1 MLSILLLGGGG
12 LYWWGLIVGRRIP
25 VLAGAGALG
34 GALILLVGQG
44 GIAPA
49 AFPAVLLAAGLAGS
63 LKWVHQPVW
72 QAVGWPLYVLIVL
85 ALGFRLLPGFTP
97 VPVLAVPG
105 AGNLSMV
112 IWFTPEKLLLLGL
125 VPPLVLTPV
134 TPVMPGSEWFGRDRP
149 RRTVTLILGII
160 LLALIPLA
168 LALDFARPG
177 WVAGSLPVL
186 TYRLAD
192 HLVFTCVLEESF
204 FRGIVQTALI
214 RGFADRGWS
223 QAAPLGIIAASLFF
237 GGAHV
242 GGGPAFML
250 LATVAGLGYGVAYY
264 LTGCIQDAVA
274 VHFAVNAIHQLFL
287 SAPAVR

>member
-1 MLSILLLGGGG
+1 MLLSILLFGGGS
-12 LYWWGLIVGRRIP
+12 LYWGGLLTHWRSFLV
-25 VLAGAGALG
+25 AGAGTLG
-34 GALILLVGQG
+34 GTLVLLVVQG
-44 GIAPA
+44 GIAL
-49 AFPAVLLAAGLAGS
+49 AVLPLLALAAGLAGS
-63 LKWVHQPVW
+63 LKWVHRPVW
-72 QAVGWPLYVLIVL
+72 QAVGWPLYVLVVL
-85 ALGFRLLPGFTP
+85 ALGFRLLPGFAP
-97 VPVLAVPG
+97 VPVLVTLG
-105 AGNLSMV
+105 AGNPSMV
-112 IWFTPEKLLLLGL
+112 WFTPEKLLLLGL

-134 TPVMPGSEWFGRDRP
+134 TPGSGWFGRDQP
-149 RRTVTLILGII
+149 RLTLALILGIT

-168 LALDFARPG
+168 LALGFTRPG
-177 WVAGSLPVL
+177 WAAGSLPVL
-186 TYRLAD
+186 AYRLVD

-242 GGGPAFML
+242 GGGAAFML

-264 LTGCIQDAVA
+264 LTGRIQDAVA

>member
-12 LYWWGLIVGRRIP
+12 LYWLGLIVGWRIA

-34 GALILLVGQG
+34 GALMLLVGQG

-49 AFPAVLLAAGLAGS
+49 AFPTVVLAAGLAGS

-72 QAVGWPLYVLIVL
+72 QAVGWPLYVLVVL
-85 ALGFRLLPGFTP
+85 ALGFRLLPGFAP
-97 VPVLAVPG
+97 VPVLVTLG
-105 AGNLSMV
+105 AGNPSMV
-112 IWFTPEKLLLLGL
+112 WFTPEKLLLLGL

-134 TPVMPGSEWFGRDRP
+134 TPGSGWFGRDRP
-149 RRTVTLILGII
+149 RLAVALILGIT

-168 LALDFARPG
+168 LALGFARPG
-177 WVAGSLPVL
+177 WMAGSLPVL
-186 TYRLAD
+186 AYWLAD

-242 GGGPAFML
+242 GGGAAFML

-264 LTGCIQDAVA
+264 LTGRIQDAVA

-287 SAPAVR
+287 SAPAVQ

>member
-49 AFPAVLLAAGLAGS
+49 AFPAVVLAAGLAGS

-112 IWFTPEKLLLLGL
+112 VWFTPEKLLLLGL

-134 TPVMPGSEWFGRDRP
+134 TPVMPGSEWFGRNRP

-242 GGGPAFML
+242 GGGAAFML
-250 LATVAGLGYGVAYY
+250 LAPIAGLGYGVAYY
-264 LTGCIQDAVA
+264 LTGRIQDAVA

>member
-12 LYWWGLIVGRRIP
+12 LYWLGLIVGWRIA

-49 AFPAVLLAAGLAGS
+49 AFPTVVLAAGLAGS
-63 LKWVHQPVW
+63 LKWVHQPVL
-72 QAVGWPLYVLIVL
+72 QAVGWPLYVLVVL
-85 ALGFRLLPGFTP
+85 ALGFRLLPGFAP
-97 VPVLAVPG
+97 VPVLVTLG
-105 AGNLSMV
+105 AGNPSMV
-112 IWFTPEKLLLLGL
+112 WFTPEKLLLLGL
-125 VPPLVLTPV
+125 VPLLVLTPV
-134 TPVMPGSEWFGRDRP
+134 TPGSGWFGHDRP
-149 RRTVTLILGII
+149 RLTVALILGIT

-168 LALDFARPG
+168 LALGFARPG

-186 TYRLAD
+186 AYWLAD

-242 GGGPAFML
+242 GGGAAFML

-264 LTGCIQDAVA
+264 LTGRIQDAVA

>member
-12 LYWWGLIVGRRIP
+12 LYWWGLIVDRRIA

-49 AFPAVLLAAGLAGS
+49 AFPAVVLAAGLAGS

-72 QAVGWPLYVLIVL
+72 QAVGWPLHVLIVL
-85 ALGFRLLPGFTP
+85 ALGFRLLPGFAP

-105 AGNLSMV
+105 VGNLSMV
-112 IWFTPEKLLLLGL
+112 VWFTPEKLLLLGL
-125 VPPLVLTPV
+125 VPPLVL

-149 RRTVTLILGII
+149 RRTVTLILGIT

-242 GGGPAFML
+242 GGGAAFML
-250 LATVAGLGYGVAYY
+250 LATIAGLGYGVAYY
-264 LTGCIQDAVA
+264 LTGRIQDAVA

-287 SAPAVR
+287 SVPAAR

>member
-264 LTGCIQDAVA
+264 LTGRIQDAVA

>member
-12 LYWWGLIVGRRIP
+12 LYWWGLIVDRRIA

-49 AFPAVLLAAGLAGS
+49 AFPAVVLAAGLAGS

-72 QAVGWPLYVLIVL
+72 QAVGWPLHVLIVL
-85 ALGFRLLPGFTP
+85 ALGFRLLPGFAP

-105 AGNLSMV
+105 VGNLSMV
-112 IWFTPEKLLLLGL
+112 VWFTPEKLLLLGL

-134 TPVMPGSEWFGRDRP
+134 MPGSEWFGRNRP
-149 RRTVTLILGII
+149 RLTVALILGIT

-168 LALDFARPG
+168 LALGFTQPG
-177 WVAGSLPVL
+177 WAAGPLPVL
-186 TYRLAD
+186 VYRLAD

-242 GGGPAFML
+242 GGGAAFML
-250 LATVAGLGYGVAYY
+250 LATIAGLGYGVAYY
-264 LTGCIQDAVA
+264 LTGRIQDAVA

-287 SAPAVR
+287 SVPAAR

>member
-12 LYWWGLIVGRRIP
+12 LYWLGLIVGWRIA

-34 GALILLVGQG
+34 GALMLLVGQG

-49 AFPAVLLAAGLAGS
+49 AFPTVVLAAGLAGS
-63 LKWVHQPVW
+63 LKWVHQPVL
-72 QAVGWPLYVLIVL
+72 QAVGWPLYVLVVL
-85 ALGFRLLPGFTP
+85 ALGFRLLPGFAP
-97 VPVLAVPG
+97 VPVLVTLG
-105 AGNLSMV
+105 AGNPSMV
-112 IWFTPEKLLLLGL
+112 WFTPEKLLLLGL

-134 TPVMPGSEWFGRDRP
+134 TPGSGWFGRDRP
-149 RRTVTLILGII
+149 RLTVALILGIT

-168 LALDFARPG
+168 LALGFARPG

-186 TYRLAD
+186 AYWLAD

-242 GGGPAFML
+242 GGGAAFML

-264 LTGCIQDAVA
+264 LTGRIQDAVA

>member
-1 MLSILLLGGGG
+1 MMLSILLLGGGG
-12 LYWWGLIVGRRIP
+12 LYWLGLIVGWRIA
-25 VLAGAGALG
+25 VLAGTGALG

-49 AFPAVLLAAGLAGS
+49 AFPTVVLAAGLAGS

-72 QAVGWPLYVLIVL
+72 QAVGWPLYVLVVL
-85 ALGFRLLPGFTP
+85 ALGFRLLPGFAP
-97 VPVLAVPG
+97 VPVLVTLG
-105 AGNLSMV
+105 AGNPSMV
-112 IWFTPEKLLLLGL
+112 WFTPEKLLLLGL

-134 TPVMPGSEWFGRDRP
+134 TPGSGWFGRDQP
-149 RRTVTLILGII
+149 RLTLALILGIT

-168 LALDFARPG
+168 LALGFARPG

-186 TYRLAD
+186 AYWLAD

-242 GGGPAFML
+242 GGGAAFML
-250 LATVAGLGYGVAYY
+250 LATVAGLGYGVAYF
-264 LTGCIQDAVA
+264 LTGRIQDAVA

>member
-12 LYWWGLIVGRRIP
+12 LYWWGLIVGRRIA

-49 AFPAVLLAAGLAGS
+49 AFPTVVLAAGLAGS

-72 QAVGWPLYVLIVL
+72 QAVGWPLYVLVVL
-85 ALGFRLLPGFTP
+85 ALGFRLLPGFAP
-97 VPVLAVPG
+97 VPVLATPG
-105 AGNLSMV
+105 AGNLSMT
-112 IWFTPEKLLLLGL
+112 WFTPEKLLLLGL

-134 TPVMPGSEWFGRDRP
+134 TPVTPGSGWFGRDRP
-149 RRTVTLILGII
+149 RLTVALILGIT

-168 LALDFARPG
+168 LALGFARPG

-186 TYRLAD
+186 AYRLAD

-242 GGGPAFML
+242 GGGAAFML
-250 LATVAGLGYGVAYY
+250 LATIAGLGYGVAYY
-264 LTGCIQDAVA
+264 LTGRIQDAVA

>member
-1 MLSILLLGGGG
+1 L
-12 LYWWGLIVGRRIP
+12 GLIVGWRIA

-49 AFPAVLLAAGLAGS
+49 AFPTVVLAAGLAGS
-63 LKWVHQPVW
+63 LKWVHQPVL
-72 QAVGWPLYVLIVL
+72 QAVGWPLYVLVVL
-85 ALGFRLLPGFTP
+85 ALGFRLLPGFAP
-97 VPVLAVPG
+97 VPVLVTLG
-105 AGNLSMV
+105 AGNPSMV
-112 IWFTPEKLLLLGL
+112 WFTPEKLLLLGL

-134 TPVMPGSEWFGRDRP
+134 TPGSGWFGRDRP
-149 RRTVTLILGII
+149 RLAVALILGIT

-168 LALDFARPG
+168 LALGFARPG

-186 TYRLAD
+186 AWLAD

-242 GGGPAFML
+242 GGGAAFML

-264 LTGCIQDAVA
+264 LTGRIQDAVA

>member
-12 LYWWGLIVGRRIP
+12 LYWLGLIVGWRIA

-34 GALILLVGQG
+34 GALMLLVGQG

-49 AFPAVLLAAGLAGS
+49 AFPTVVLAAGLAGS

-72 QAVGWPLYVLIVL
+72 QAVGWPLYVLVVL
-85 ALGFRLLPGFTP
+85 ALGFRLLPGFAP
-97 VPVLAVPG
+97 VPVLVTLG
-105 AGNLSMV
+105 AGNPSMV
-112 IWFTPEKLLLLGL
+112 WFTTEKLLLLGL

-134 TPVMPGSEWFGRDRP
+134 TPGSGWFGRDRP
-149 RRTVTLILGII
+149 RLTVALILGIT

-168 LALDFARPG
+168 LALGFARPG

-186 TYRLAD
+186 AYWLAD

-242 GGGPAFML
+242 GGGAAFML

-264 LTGCIQDAVA
+264 LTGRIQDAVA

>member
-12 LYWWGLIVGRRIP
+12 LYWLGLIVGWRIA

-49 AFPAVLLAAGLAGS
+49 AFPTVVLAAGLAGS
-63 LKWVHQPVW
+63 LKWVHQPVL
-72 QAVGWPLYVLIVL
+72 QAVGWPLYVLVVL
-85 ALGFRLLPGFTP
+85 ALGFRLLPGFAP
-97 VPVLAVPG
+97 VPVLVTLG
-105 AGNLSMV
+105 AGNPSMV
-112 IWFTPEKLLLLGL
+112 WFTPEKLLLLGL

-134 TPVMPGSEWFGRDRP
+134 TPGSGWFGRDRP
-149 RRTVTLILGII
+149 RLTVALILGIT

-168 LALDFARPG
+168 LALGFARPG

-186 TYRLAD
+186 AYWLAD

-242 GGGPAFML
+242 GGGAAFML
-250 LATVAGLGYGVAYY
+250 LATVAGLGYGVTYY
-264 LTGCIQDAVA
+264 LTGRIQDAVA

>member
-12 LYWWGLIVGRRIP
+12 LYWLGLIVGWRIA

-49 AFPAVLLAAGLAGS
+49 AFPTVVLAAGLAGS
-63 LKWVHQPVW
+63 LKWVHQPVL
-72 QAVGWPLYVLIVL
+72 QAVGWPLYVLVVL
-85 ALGFRLLPGFTP
+85 ALGFRLLPGFAP
-97 VPVLAVPG
+97 VPVLVTLG
-105 AGNLSMV
+105 AGNPSMV
-112 IWFTPEKLLLLGL
+112 WFTPEKLLLLGL

-134 TPVMPGSEWFGRDRP
+134 TPGSGWFGRDRP
-149 RRTVTLILGII
+149 RLTVALILGIT

-168 LALDFARPG
+168 LALGFARPG

-186 TYRLAD
+186 AYWLAD

-242 GGGPAFML
+242 GGGAAFML

-264 LTGCIQDAVA
+264 LTGRIQDAVA